1 MQSVLWDWLPRG
13 TVDWLGLTG
22 LYLLSLF

>member
-1 MQSVLWDWLPRG
+1 LWDWLPRG